1 MCKGVAQ
8 MSAENAAVS
17 TTNEAQKTLNRRYVG
32 TKETFAYILDDIAQ
46 SFNIGKYDDVFK
58 MNILKIDLVLQS
70 VTNGVIGVWDIIND
84 MFLAA
89 IVDKTRTRW
98 GKFKPWLVVYA
109 IPGVFL
115 TVLYWALPIF
125 MGTQGIGSNIPRFAV
140 YLVLQIFSNL
150 ATSLISIVRQGMTS
164 TITPNI
170 VDRTRL
176 ITQANLLSGFVE
188 KAPEILMG
196 LLIDIYINSPKN
208 QALEITINTLY
219 QAGYNRMFVLGGVIT
234 AVVAGLFALF
244 YAFVAKERVMQTVK
258 RPSVFSGVKSVIT
271 NKPLLLITL
280 SEFLGAFS
288 LNSGTNLYYINVLN
302 LASMSTI
309 VGIPGAVVS
318 PISYSYV
325 PWARSKFS
333 TKALWIAGSHVDS
346 VLMLGV
352 FAAGELINVGGK
364 KGYENLAV
372 MIPSFMLRETI
383 WMFFW
388 GIRKVIPEEMRNEA
402 IDYGEWKNGFRSEGM
417 TGVAK
422 GLVTKMVGTVK
433 NFVQPLLLKQFGYN
447 PNATQGNQ
455 TVRARHAL
463 FWMCTL
469 LPVVTGIL
477 SIVPQLFY
485 DLQGEKKD
493 KMYAELYERRKLM
506 QNDVDLAN
514 EEINAPENN

>member
-1 MCKGVAQ
+1 
-8 MSAENAAVS
+8 MSAEPTNVS
-17 TTNEAQKTLNRRYVG
+17 TAEEAQRSLNRRYVG

-70 VTNGVIGVWDIIND
+70 ITNSVIGVWDIIND
-84 MFLAA
+84 MLLAA
-89 IVDKTRTRW
+89 VVDKTRTRW
-98 GKFKPWLVVYA
+98 GKFKPWLVIYA
-109 IPGVFL
+109 VPGVFL
-115 TVLYWALPIF
+115 TVIYWALPLF
-125 MGTQGIGSNIPRFAV
+125 FGTKGVGSDMTRFAI
-140 YLVLQIFSNL
+140 YLLLQIFSNL
-150 ATSLISIVRQGMTS
+150 ASSLIAIVRQGMTS

-176 ITQANLLSGFVE
+176 ITMANLLSGFIE

-196 LLIDIYINSPKN
+196 LLIDLYINNPDK
-208 QALEITINTLY
+208 QALEITNNIAY
-219 QAGYNRMFVLGGVIT
+219 QSGYNRMFVLGGVIT
-234 AVVAGLFALF
+234 AVVSGLFALF
-244 YAFVAKERVMQTVK
+244 YAFVAKERVMQTIE
-258 RPSVFSGVKSVIT
+258 RPSIFSGIKSVVT

-302 LASMSTI
+302 FASMSTV

-318 PISYSYV
+318 PLSYSYV
-325 PWARSKFS
+325 PWARKRFS

-352 FAAGELINVGGK
+352 YAAGELINVKGK

-372 MIPSFMLRETI
+372 MIPAFMLRETI

-422 GLVTKMVGTVK
+422 GLVTKMVNTAKGAI
-433 NFVQPLLLKQFGYN
+433 QPLLFKQFGYD

-455 TVRARHAL
+455 TPQARHAL

-477 SIVPQLFY
+477 SLVPQLFY
-485 DLQGEKKD
+485 DLQGEKRER
-493 KMYAELYERRKLM
+493 MYRELYERRKLM
-506 QNDVDLAN
+506 QEEVDNHN
-514 EEINAPENN
+514 EQISNN

>member
-1 MCKGVAQ
+1 MASEATAKVVEEKATT
-8 MSAENAAVS
+8 AVP
-17 TTNEAQKTLNRRYVG
+17 KDRRYVG
-32 TKETFAYILDDIAQ
+32 SKETFAYILDDIAQ

-70 VTNGVIGVWDIIND
+70 ITNAVIGVWDIIND
-84 MFLAA
+84 LFLAA

-109 IPGVFL
+109 IPGVAISII
-115 TVLYWALPIF
+115 YWSLP
-125 MGTQGIGSNIPRFAV
+125 MLLGTEGIGTNIPRYAM
-140 YLVLQIFSNL
+140 YLLLQIFSNL
-150 ATSLISIVRQGMTS
+150 AGSLIAIVRQGMTA

-170 VDRTRL
+170 IDRTRL
-176 ITQANLLSGFVE
+176 ITSANLLSGFVE

-196 LLIDIYINSPKN
+196 VLIDFYINNPSNK
-208 QALEITINTLY
+208 ALELSNPVLY
-219 QAGYNRMFVLGGVIT
+219 QTGYNKLFVMGGVIT
-234 AVVAGLFALF
+234 AVVSGVFALT
-244 YAFVAKERVMQTVK
+244 YAFVAKERVMQTVD
-258 RPSVFSGVKSVIT
+258 RPKISSGIKSVLT

-280 SEFLGAFS
+280 SEFLSAFS

-333 TKALWIAGSHVDS
+333 TKMLWLVGDHIDN

-352 FAAGELINVGGK
+352 FAVGSINKNYTKLG
-364 KGYENLAV
+364 A
-372 MIPSFMLRETI
+372 MIPAFMIRETI
-383 WMFFW
+383 WMFFY
-388 GIRKVIPEEMRNEA
+388 GIKKVIPEEMRNEA

-422 GLVTKMVGTVK
+422 GLVSKMVNTVK
-433 NFVQPLLLKQFGYN
+433 SFIQPLLLRQFGYN
-447 PNATQGNQ
+447 PNATQGAQ
-455 TVRARHAL
+455 TERAQYAL

-469 LPVVTGIL
+469 LPVCTGIL
-477 SIVPQLFY
+477 SIIPKLFY
-485 DLQGEKKD
+485 DLQGEKRNR
-493 KMYAELYERRKLM
+493 MYMELRERRKAIAAEVKEF
-506 QNDVDLAN
+506 NN
-514 EEINAPENN
+514 EETAEN

>member
-1 MCKGVAQ
+1 
-8 MSAENAAVS
+8 MSAEPANNTAVA
-17 TTNEAQKTLNRRYVG
+17 EAEKSLNRRYVG

-70 VTNGVIGVWDIIND
+70 LTNSVIGVWDIIND
-84 MFLAA
+84 LLLAA
-89 IVDKTRTRW
+89 VVDKTRTRW
-98 GKFKPWLVVYA
+98 GKFKPWLVIYA
-109 IPGVFL
+109 VPGVFL
-115 TVLYWALPIF
+115 TVIYWALPIF
-125 MGTQGIGSNIPRFAV
+125 LGTDGVGSDMSRFAI

-150 ATSLISIVRQGMTS
+150 ASSLISIVRQGMTA

-176 ITQANLLSGFVE
+176 ITMANLLSGFIE

-208 QALEITINTLY
+208 QALEIANNTAW
-219 QAGYNRMFVLGGVIT
+219 QSGYNKMFVMGGVIT
-234 AVVAGLFALF
+234 AVVSGLFALF
-244 YAFVAKERVMQTVK
+244 YAFVAKERVMQTIE
-258 RPSVFSGVKSVIT
+258 RPSIFGGIKSVIT

-302 LASMSTI
+302 FASMATV

-325 PWARSKFS
+325 PWARKKFS

-352 FAAGELINVGGK
+352 FAAGELINVKGK
-364 KGYENLAV
+364 RGYENLAV
-372 MIPSFMLRETI
+372 MIPAFMLRETI

-402 IDYGEWKNGFRSEGM
+402 IDYGEWKNGFRTEGM

-422 GLVTKMVGTVK
+422 GLVTKMVGTAK
-433 NFVQPLLLKQFGYN
+433 GAIQPLLFKQFGYD
-447 PNATQGNQ
+447 PNASVGNQ

-469 LPVVTGIL
+469 LPVITGIL
-477 SIVPQLFY
+477 SVVPQLFY

-493 KMYAELYERRKLM
+493 KMYRELYERRQKM
-506 QNDVDLAN
+506 QDTVNESNDN
-514 EEINAPENN
+514 IQS

>member
-1 MCKGVAQ
+1 
-8 MSAENAAVS
+8 MSAEPTTVS
-17 TTNEAQKTLNRRYVG
+17 TAEEAKQTLNRRYVG
-32 TKETFAYILDDIAQ
+32 SKETFAYILDDIAQ
-46 SFNIGKYDDVFK
+46 SFNIGKYDDIFK
-58 MNILKIDLVLQS
+58 IDILKIDLALQS
-70 VTNGVIGVWDIIND
+70 ITNSVIGIWDVIND

-98 GKFKPWLVVYA
+98 GKFKPWLVIYA
-109 IPGVFL
+109 VPGVLL
-115 TVLYWALPIF
+115 TVVYWALPIF
-125 MGTQGIGSNIPRFAV
+125 LGTKGVNDDLTRFAFF
-140 YLVLQIFSNL
+140 LALQFLSNL
-150 ATSLISIVRQGMTS
+150 ATSLIAIVRQGMTA

-176 ITQANLLSGFVE
+176 ITMANLLSGFIE

-196 LLIDIYINSPKN
+196 VLIDLYINSDKN
-208 QALEITINTLY
+208 KLLEIADSVKY
-219 QAGYNRMFVLGGVIT
+219 QQGYNNMFVIGGIIT
-234 AVVAGLFALF
+234 AVVSGLFALF
-244 YAFVAKERVMQTVK
+244 YAFVAKERVMQTIE
-258 RPSVFSGVKSVIT
+258 RPSIFGGIKSVIT

-302 LASMSTI
+302 FASMATV

-318 PISYSYV
+318 PLSYSYV
-325 PWARSKFS
+325 PWARKKFS

-352 FAAGELINVGGK
+352 YGAGELINIKGK

-372 MIPSFMLRETI
+372 MIPAFMIRETI

-402 IDYGEWKNGFRSEGM
+402 IDYGEWKNGFRTEGM

-422 GLVTKMVGTVK
+422 NLVTKLVNTAK
-433 NFVQPLLLKQFGYN
+433 NTIQPLLLKQFGYDS
-447 PNATQGNQ
+447 NATHGTQKPE
-455 TVRARHAL
+455 VRHAL

-469 LPVVTGIL
+469 LPVITGIL
-477 SIVPQLFY
+477 SIIPQLFY
-485 DLQGEKKD
+485 DLQGEKRER
-493 KMYAELYERRKLM
+493 MYRELYERRKLM
-506 QNDVDLAN
+506 QETVDS
-514 EEINAPENN
+514 NNGSISEK

>member
-1 MCKGVAQ
+1 
-8 MSAENAAVS
+8 MSAEPATN
-17 TTNEAQKTLNRRYVG
+17 TTVNEADRSLNRRYVG

-70 VTNGVIGVWDIIND
+70 LTNSLIGVWDIIND
-84 MFLAA
+84 LFLAA

-98 GKFKPWLVVYA
+98 GKFKPWLVIYA

-115 TVLYWALPIF
+115 TVIYWALPIF
-125 MGTQGIGSNIPRFAV
+125 LGTDGVGSDMMRFAI

-150 ATSLISIVRQGMTS
+150 ATSLISIVRQGMTA

-176 ITQANLLSGFVE
+176 ITMANLLSGFIE

-208 QALEITINTLY
+208 QALEIANNVAW
-219 QAGYNRMFVLGGVIT
+219 QSGYNKMFVLGGVIT
-234 AVVAGLFALF
+234 AVVSGLFALF
-244 YAFVAKERVMQTVK
+244 YAFVAKERVMQTIV
-258 RPSVFSGVKSVIT
+258 RPSIFGGIKSVIT

-302 LASMSTI
+302 FASMSTV

-318 PISYSYV
+318 PLSYSYV
-325 PWARSKFS
+325 PWARKRFS
-333 TKALWIAGSHVDS
+333 TKTLWIAGSHVDS

-352 FAAGELINVGGK
+352 YAAGELINVKGK

-372 MIPSFMLRETI
+372 MIPAFMLRETI

-402 IDYGEWKNGFRSEGM
+402 IDYGEWKNGFRTEGM

-422 GLVTKMVGTVK
+422 GLVTKMVNTAKGAI
-433 NFVQPLLLKQFGYN
+433 QPLLFKQFGYD
-447 PNATQGNQ
+447 PNASVGNQ

-469 LPVVTGIL
+469 LPVITGIL
-477 SIVPQLFY
+477 SVIPQLFY
-485 DLQGEKKD
+485 DLQGEKKE
-493 KMYAELYERRKLM
+493 KMYRELYERRQKM
-506 QNDVDLAN
+506 QDTVN
-514 EEINAPENN
+514 ESNNNIQS

>member
-1 MCKGVAQ
+1 MASESTAKVVEERAP
-8 MSAENAAVS
+8 SAVP
-17 TTNEAQKTLNRRYVG
+17 KDRRYVG
-32 TKETFAYILDDIAQ
+32 SKETFAYILDDIAQ

-58 MNILKIDLVLQS
+58 MNILKIDLFLQS
-70 VTNGVIGVWDIIND
+70 ITNAVIGVWDIIND
-84 MFLAA
+84 LFLAS
-89 IVDKTRTRW
+89 IVDRTRTRW
-98 GKFKPWLVVYA
+98 GKFKPWLVIYA
-109 IPGVFL
+109 IPGVL
-115 TVLYWALPIF
+115 ITIIYWALPLF
-125 MGTQGIGSNIPRFAV
+125 FGTSGIGTDIPRFSI
-140 YLVLQIFSNL
+140 YLLLQIFSNL
-150 ATSLISIVRQGMTS
+150 AGSLIAIVRQGMTS

-170 VDRTRL
+170 IDRTRL

-196 LLIDIYINSPKN
+196 LLIDIYINNPEKK
-208 QALEITINTLY
+208 ALELTNNALY
-219 QAGYNRMFVLGGVIT
+219 QLGYNRLFVIGGVVT
-234 AVVAGLFALF
+234 AVVSGLFALI
-244 YAFVAKERVMQTVK
+244 YAIVAKERVMQTVE
-258 RPSVFSGVKSVIT
+258 RPSVFSGIKSVVT

-280 SEFLGAFS
+280 SEFLSAFS

-318 PISYSYV
+318 PVSYSYV

-333 TKALWIAGSHVDS
+333 TKALWIAGSHIDN

-352 FAAGELINVGGK
+352 FAIGSMNFGSK
-364 KGYENLAV
+364 KGYESLAA
-372 MIPSFMLRETI
+372 MIPSFMIRETI

-402 IDYGEWKNGFRSEGM
+402 IDYGEWKNGFRTEGM

-422 GLVTKMVGTVK
+422 GLVTKMVNTVK
-433 NFVQPLLLKQFGYN
+433 NFIQPLLLRQFGYN

-455 TVRARHAL
+455 TPQARYAL

-477 SIVPQLFY
+477 SIIPKLFY
-485 DLQGEKKD
+485 DLQGEKRD
-493 KMYAELYERRKLM
+493 RMYQELRERRK
-506 QNDVDLAN
+506 AIA
-514 EEINAPENN
+514 EEVKEFNNQASEETKA

>member
-1 MCKGVAQ
+1 MASESTAKVLEEKAP
-8 MSAENAAVS
+8 SAVP
-17 TTNEAQKTLNRRYVG
+17 KDRRYVG
-32 TKETFAYILDDIAQ
+32 SKETFAYILDDIAQ

-58 MNILKIDLVLQS
+58 MNILKIDLVLLS
-70 VTNGVIGVWDIIND
+70 ITNAVIGVWDIIND
-84 MFLAA
+84 LFLAS
-89 IVDKTRTRW
+89 IVDRTRTRW
-98 GKFKPWLVVYA
+98 GKFKPWLVIYA

-115 TVLYWALPIF
+115 TVLFWALPVF
-125 MGTQGIGSNIPRFAV
+125 MGTDGIGSNIPKFSIF
-140 YLVLQIFSNL
+140 LLLQIFQNL
-150 ATSLISIVRQGMTS
+150 AGSLISIVRQGMTS

-170 VDRTRL
+170 IDRTRL
-176 ITQANLLSGFVE
+176 ITSANLLSGFVE

-196 LLIDIYINSPKN
+196 LLIDLYINSPAN
-208 QALEITINTLY
+208 DILQTTNPEMY
-219 QAGYNRMFVLGGVIT
+219 QSGYNRMFVLGGVIT
-234 AVVAGLFALF
+234 AVVSGLFALF
-244 YAFVAKERVMQTVK
+244 YAFVAKERVMQTIDK
-258 RPSVFSGVKSVIT
+258 PSIFSGVKSVIT

-288 LNSGTNLYYINVLN
+288 LNSGTNLYYIEVLN
-302 LASMSTI
+302 LASMATI

-352 FAAGELINVGGK
+352 YAAGKFIKVGGK
-364 KGYENLAV
+364 PGYESLAV

-422 GLVTKMVGTVK
+422 GLVTKMVHTVK
-433 NFVQPLLLKQFGYN
+433 NFAQPLLFKAFGYDN
-447 PNATQGNQ
+447 TKNQGAQ
-455 TVRARHAL
+455 TAEARYAL
-463 FWMCTL
+463 FFMCTL
-469 LPVVTGIL
+469 LPVVTGAL
-477 SIVPQLFY
+477 SIIPQLFY
-485 DLQGEKKD
+485 DLQGEKRD
-493 KMYAELYERRKLM
+493 RMYMELRERRKAIAAE
-506 QNDVDLAN
+506 VKEFN
-514 EEINAPENN
+514 EQAGTEETK

>member
-1 MCKGVAQ
+1 MASESTARVAEEK
-8 MSAENAAVS
+8 SLAVP
-17 TTNEAQKTLNRRYVG
+17 KDRRYVG
-32 TKETFAYILDDIAQ
+32 SKETFAYILDDIAQ

-70 VTNGVIGVWDIIND
+70 ITNGVISVWDIIND
-84 MFLAA
+84 IFLAT

-98 GKFKPWLVVYA
+98 GKFKPWLVIYA
-109 IPGVFL
+109 VPGVLL
-115 TVLYWALPIF
+115 TVIYWALPLF
-125 MGTQGIGSNIPRFAV
+125 MGTEGVGTNIPRFAI

-150 ATSLISIVRQGMTS
+150 ASSLIAIVRQGMTS

-170 VDRTRL
+170 IDRTRL
-176 ITQANLLSGFVE
+176 ITSANLLSGFVE

-196 LLIDIYINSPKN
+196 VLIDIYINSPSKKLLMTAN
-208 QALEITINTLY
+208 PQMY
-219 QAGYNRMFVLGGVIT
+219 QLGYNKLFVIGGVVT
-234 AVVAGLFALF
+234 AVVSGLFALF
-244 YAFVAKERVMQTVK
+244 YAFVAKERVMQTIDK
-258 RPSVFSGVKSVIT
+258 PSVFGGIKSVVT

-288 LNSGTNLYYINVLN
+288 LNSGTNLYYIEVLN

-352 FAAGELINVGGK
+352 FLAGKFINIGGK
-364 KGYENLAV
+364 KGYESLAV
-372 MIPSFMLRETI
+372 MIPAFMLRETI

-422 GLVTKMVGTVK
+422 GLITKMVNSVK
-433 NFVQPLLLKQFGYN
+433 GVIQPLLFKAFGYDPSRN
-447 PNATQGNQ
+447 QGAQ
-455 TVRARHAL
+455 TAEARYAL
-463 FWMCTL
+463 FFMCTL

-477 SIVPQLFY
+477 SVVPQLFY
-485 DLQGEKKD
+485 DLQGEKRNR
-493 KMYAELYERRKLM
+493 MYMELRERRNAIAAEVKEF
-506 QNDVDLAN
+506 N
-514 EEINAPENN
+514 EQAGNNTTEQ

>member
-1 MCKGVAQ
+1 MASESTAKVVQEKAP
-8 MSAENAAVS
+8 SAVP
-17 TTNEAQKTLNRRYVG
+17 KDRRYVG
-32 TKETFAYILDDIAQ
+32 SKETFAYILDDIAQ
-46 SFNIGKYDDVFK
+46 SFNIGKYDDIFK

-70 VTNGVIGVWDIIND
+70 ITNGVIGVWDIIND
-84 MFLAA
+84 MFLAS
-89 IVDKTRTRW
+89 IVDRTRTRW
-98 GKFKPWLVVYA
+98 GKFKPWLVIYA
-109 IPGVFL
+109 IPGVIL
-115 TVLYWALPIF
+115 TILYWALPLF
-125 MGTQGIGSNIPRFAV
+125 MGTEGIGTNIPRFAI

-150 ATSLISIVRQGMTS
+150 SGSLIAIVRQGMTS

-170 VDRTRL
+170 IDRTRL

-196 LLIDIYINSPKN
+196 LLIDIYINNPKN
-208 QALEITINTLY
+208 QALELTNNVAY
-219 QAGYNRMFVLGGVIT
+219 QLGYNKLFVLGGVIT
-234 AVVAGLFALF
+234 AVVSGLFALF
-244 YAFVAKERVMQTVK
+244 YAFVAKERVMQTVD
-258 RPSVFSGVKSVIT
+258 RPSVTSGIKSVIT

-318 PISYSYV
+318 PLSYSYV

-333 TKALWIAGSHVDS
+333 TKALWIVSSHIDS

-352 FAAGELINVGGK
+352 YGAGELINIKGK

-422 GLVTKMVGTVK
+422 GLVTKMVNTVK
-433 NFVQPLLLKQFGYN
+433 NFVQPLLLKMFGYD

-455 TVRARHAL
+455 SPKARHAL

-477 SIVPQLFY
+477 SIIPQLFY
-485 DLQGEKKD
+485 DLQGEKRD
-493 KMYAELYERRKLM
+493 RMYMELRERRKAIAAEVKEF
-506 QNDVDLAN
+506 ND
-514 EEINAPENN
+514 EIGSGNNN

>member
-1 MCKGVAQ
+1 MASNAEATAKVKETK
-8 MSAENAAVS
+8 SAVP
-17 TTNEAQKTLNRRYVG
+17 KDRRYVG
-32 TKETFAYILDDIAQ
+32 SKETFAYILDDIAQ
-46 SFNIGKYDDVFK
+46 SFNIGKYDDIFK

-70 VTNGVIGVWDIIND
+70 ITNAVIGVWDIIND
-84 MFLAA
+84 IFLAA
-89 IVDKTRTRW
+89 IVDRTRTRW

-109 IPGVFL
+109 VPGVLLSVIF
-115 TVLYWALPIF
+115 WALPLF
-125 MGTQGIGSNIPRFAV
+125 MGTEGIGTNIPRFSV
-140 YLVLQIFSNL
+140 YLLLQIFSNL
-150 ATSLISIVRQGMTS
+150 SGSLIAIVRQGMTS

-170 VDRTRL
+170 IDRTRL
-176 ITQANLLSGFVE
+176 ITSANLLSGFVE

-196 LLIDIYINSPKN
+196 FLIDIYINSPSNK
-208 QALEITINTLY
+208 ALELTNNVAY
-219 QAGYNRMFVLGGVIT
+219 QLGYNRLFVIGGVVT
-234 AVVAGLFALF
+234 SVVSGLFALF
-244 YAFVAKERVMQTVK
+244 YAFVAKERVMQTVD
-258 RPSVFSGVKSVIT
+258 RPSIFSGVKSVIT

-288 LNSGTNLYYINVLN
+288 LNSGLNLYYINVLN

-325 PWARSKFS
+325 PWARSRFS

-352 FAAGELINVGGK
+352 YAAGELLNFGGK
-364 KGYENLAV
+364 KGYENLWV

-402 IDYGEWKNGFRSEGM
+402 IDYGEWKNGFRTEGM

-422 GLVTKMVGTVK
+422 GLVTKMVNTVK
-433 NFVQPLLLKQFGYN
+433 NFIQPLLLKMFGYN
-447 PNATQGNQ
+447 PNATSGNQ
-455 TVRARHAL
+455 TEQARHAL
-463 FWMCTL
+463 FWMSTL

-485 DLQGEKKD
+485 DLQGEKRD
-493 KMYAELYERRKLM
+493 RMYMELRERRKAI
-506 QNDVDLAN
+506 AN
-514 EEINAPENN
+514 QVNEFNENVEVTSSDEN

>member
-1 MCKGVAQ
+1 MAAESTAKVVEEKAP
-8 MSAENAAVS
+8 SAVP
-17 TTNEAQKTLNRRYVG
+17 KDRRYVG
-32 TKETFAYILDDIAQ
+32 SKETFAYILDDIAQ
-46 SFNIGKYDDVFK
+46 SFNIGKYDDVFR

-70 VTNGVIGVWDIIND
+70 VTNAVISVWDIIND
-84 MFLAA
+84 LFLAA

-98 GKFKPWLVVYA
+98 GKFKPWLVIYA

-115 TVLYWALPIF
+115 TVIYWALPIF
-125 MGTQGIGSNIPRFAV
+125 MGTSGIGANIPRFAV
-140 YLVLQIFSNL
+140 YLGFQIFKNL
-150 ATSLISIVRQGMTS
+150 ADSLIAIVRQGMTS

-170 VDRTRL
+170 IDRTRL
-176 ITQANLLSGFVE
+176 ITSANLLSGFVE

-196 LLIDIYINSPKN
+196 VLIDIYINSPAN
-208 QALEITINTLY
+208 DILQVTNPEAY
-219 QAGYNRMFVLGGVIT
+219 QLGYNRMFVLGGVIT
-234 AVVAGLFALF
+234 AVVSGLFALF
-244 YAFVAKERVMQTVK
+244 YAFVAKERVMQTID
-258 RPSVFSGVKSVIT
+258 RPSIFSGIKSVVT

-288 LNSGTNLYYINVLN
+288 LNSGTNLYYIEVLN
-302 LASMSTI
+302 LASMATI

-352 FAAGELINVGGK
+352 YAAGKFINIGGK
-364 KGYENLAV
+364 KGYESLAV
-372 MIPSFMLRETI
+372 MIPAFMLRETI

-422 GLVTKMVGTVK
+422 GLVTKMVNGVK
-433 NFVQPLLLKQFGYN
+433 NVIQPLLFKAFGYDN
-447 PNATQGNQ
+447 TKNQGGQ
-455 TVRARHAL
+455 TPEARYAL
-463 FWMCTL
+463 FFMCTL

-477 SIVPQLFY
+477 SIIPQLFY
-485 DLQGEKKD
+485 DLQGEKRD
-493 KMYAELYERRKLM
+493 RMYMELRERRKAIAAEVKEF
-506 QNDVDLAN
+506 NDATN
-514 EEINAPENN
+514 PEETK

>member
-1 MCKGVAQ
+1 
-8 MSAENAAVS
+8 MSAEPANNTAVA
-17 TTNEAQKTLNRRYVG
+17 EAEKSLNRRYVG

-70 VTNGVIGVWDIIND
+70 LTNSVIGVWDIIND
-84 MFLAA
+84 LLLAA
-89 IVDKTRTRW
+89 VVDKTRTRW
-98 GKFKPWLVVYA
+98 GKFKPWLVIYA
-109 IPGVFL
+109 VPGVFL
-115 TVLYWALPIF
+115 TVIYWALPIF
-125 MGTQGIGSNIPRFAV
+125 LGTDGVGSDMSRFAV
-140 YLVLQIFSNL
+140 YLALQILSNL
-150 ATSLISIVRQGMTS
+150 ATSLIAIVRQGMTA

-176 ITQANLLSGFVE
+176 ITMANLLSGFIE

-208 QALEITINTLY
+208 QALEIANNTAW
-219 QAGYNRMFVLGGVIT
+219 QSGYNKMFVMGGVIT
-234 AVVAGLFALF
+234 AVVSGLFALF
-244 YAFVAKERVMQTVK
+244 YAFVAKERVMQTIE
-258 RPSVFSGVKSVIT
+258 RPSIFGGIKSVIT

-302 LASMSTI
+302 FASMSTV

-325 PWARSKFS
+325 PWARKKFS

-352 FAAGELINVGGK
+352 FAAGELINVKGK
-364 KGYENLAV
+364 RGYENLAV
-372 MIPSFMLRETI
+372 MIPAFMLRETI

-402 IDYGEWKNGFRSEGM
+402 IDYGEWKNGFRTEGM

-422 GLVTKMVGTVK
+422 GLVSKMVGTAK
-433 NFVQPLLLKQFGYN
+433 GAIQPLLFKQFGYD
-447 PNATQGNQ
+447 PNASVGNQ

-477 SIVPQLFY
+477 SVVPQLFY

-493 KMYAELYERRKLM
+493 KMYRELYERRQKM
-506 QNDVDLAN
+506 QDTVNESNDN
-514 EEINAPENN
+514 YQS

>member
-1 MCKGVAQ
+1 MASEANSTAVKEQ
-8 MSAENAAVS
+8 SKSAVP
-17 TTNEAQKTLNRRYVG
+17 KDRRYVG
-32 TKETFAYILDDIAQ
+32 SKETFAYILDDIAQ

-58 MNILKIDLVLQS
+58 MNILKIDLKLQS
-70 VTNGVIGVWDIIND
+70 LTNTVIGIWDIIND
-84 MFLAA
+84 LFLAA
-89 IVDKTRTRW
+89 LVDKTRTRW

-109 IPGVFL
+109 IPGVL
-115 TVLYWALPIF
+115 MSVIYWALPMF
-125 MGTQGIGSNIPRFAV
+125 FGTSGVGSNIPKFAI

-150 ATSLISIVRQGMTS
+150 AGSLIAIVRQGMTS

-170 VDRTRL
+170 IDRTRL
-176 ITQANLLSGFVE
+176 ITSANLLSGFVE

-196 LLIDIYINSPKN
+196 VLIDIYINSPAN
-208 QALEITINTLY
+208 RELMVSNPDMY
-219 QAGYNRMFVLGGVIT
+219 QSGYSRMFVLGGIIT
-234 AVVAGLFALF
+234 AVVSGLFALV
-244 YAFVAKERVMQTVK
+244 YSFVAKERVMQTID
-258 RPSVFSGVKSVIT
+258 RPSVFGSIKSVAT

-288 LNSGTNLYYINVLN
+288 LNSGTNLYYIEVLN

-352 FAAGELINVGGK
+352 YAAGELLNFGGK

-388 GIRKVIPEEMRNEA
+388 GIRNVIPAEMRNEA
-402 IDYGEWKNGFRSEGM
+402 IDYGEWKNGFRTEGM

-422 GLVTKMVGTVK
+422 GLVTKMVNTAKGAI
-433 NFVQPLLLKQFGYN
+433 QPLLFGLFGYD
-447 PNATQGNQ
+447 PNKNQGAQ
-455 TVRARHAL
+455 TPQARHAL

-477 SIVPQLFY
+477 SIIPQLFY
-485 DLQGEKKD
+485 DLQGEKRD
-493 KMYAELYERRKLM
+493 RMYMELRERREAIKAQVAKL
-506 QNDVDLAN
+506 DSEA
-514 EEINAPENN
+514 ESAE

>member
-1 MCKGVAQ
+1 MATESNAPAK
-8 MSAENAAVS
+8 SAVPRD
-17 TTNEAQKTLNRRYVG
+17 RRYVG
-32 TKETFAYILDDIAQ
+32 SKETFAYILDDIAQ

-58 MNILKIDLVLQS
+58 MTILKISLKLQS
-70 VTNGVIGVWDIIND
+70 FTNLIIGIWDIIND
-84 MFLAA
+84 LFLAS
-89 IVDKTRTRW
+89 IVDRTRTRW

-109 IPGVFL
+109 VPGVL
-115 TVLYWALPIF
+115 ITVIYWALPMF
-125 MGTQGIGSNIPRFAV
+125 YGTAGIGSDIAKFAP
-140 YLVLQIFSNL
+140 YFVLQIFSNL
-150 ATSLISIVRQGMTS
+150 AGSLIGIVRQGMTA

-170 VDRTRL
+170 IDRTRL
-176 ITQANLLSGFVE
+176 ITSANLLSGFVE

-196 LLIDIYINSPKN
+196 LLIDVYINSSSNK
-208 QALEITINTLY
+208 ALMIANPIKY
-219 QAGYNRMFVLGGVIT
+219 QLGYNRMFVLGGVIT
-234 AVVAGLFALF
+234 AFVSGAFALI
-244 YAFVAKERVMQTVK
+244 YAFVAKERVMQTVD
-258 RPSVFSGVKSVIT
+258 RPSVFSGIKSVLT

-288 LNSGTNLYYINVLN
+288 LNSGTNLYYIEVLN

-352 FAAGELINVGGK
+352 FAAGRLIKIKGK
-364 KGYENLAV
+364 MGYESLAV
-372 MIPSFMLRETI
+372 MIPAFMLRETI

-422 GLVTKMVGTVK
+422 NLVTKMVNTAKGAI
-433 NFVQPLLLKQFGYN
+433 QPLLFGFFGYD
-447 PNATQGNQ
+447 PNKNQGAQ
-455 TVRARHAL
+455 TPEARYAL

-469 LPVVTGIL
+469 LPVVSGIL
-477 SIVPQLFY
+477 SIIPQLFY
-485 DLQGEKKD
+485 DLSGEKRD
-493 KMYAELYERRKLM
+493 RMYMELRERRKAM
-506 QNDVDLAN
+506 KSQVDQFN
-514 EEINAPENN
+514 ESVGADIQE

>member
-1 MCKGVAQ
+1 MASESTAKVAEKAP
-8 MSAENAAVS
+8 SAVP
-17 TTNEAQKTLNRRYVG
+17 KDRRYVG
-32 TKETFAYILDDIAQ
+32 SKETFAYILDDIAQ

-70 VTNGVIGVWDIIND
+70 ITNGVISVWDIIND
-84 MFLAA
+84 IFLAA

-98 GKFKPWLVVYA
+98 GKFKPWLVIYA

-115 TVLYWALPIF
+115 TVVYWALPIF
-125 MGTQGIGSNIPRFAV
+125 MGTEGVGSNISRFAI

-150 ATSLISIVRQGMTS
+150 AGSLIAIVRQGMTS

-170 VDRTRL
+170 IDRTRL
-176 ITQANLLSGFVE
+176 ITSANLLSGFVE

-196 LLIDIYINSPKN
+196 VLIDFYINSPAKQILQTVN
-208 QALEITINTLY
+208 PEAY
-219 QAGYNRMFVLGGVIT
+219 QSGYNKMFVLGGVIT
-234 AVVAGLFALF
+234 AVVSGLFALF
-244 YAFVAKERVMQTVK
+244 YAFVAKERVMQTVD
-258 RPSVFSGVKSVIT
+258 RPSIFKGIKSVIT

-288 LNSGTNLYYINVLN
+288 LNSGTNLYYIEVLN

-318 PISYSYV
+318 PVSYSYV

-352 FAAGELINVGGK
+352 YAAGRFIKVGGK
-364 KGYENLAV
+364 PGYESLAV

-422 GLVTKMVGTVK
+422 GLITKMVNTVK
-433 NFVQPLLLKQFGYN
+433 GIIQPLLFKAFGYDPKKN
-447 PNATQGNQ
+447 QGAQ
-455 TVRARHAL
+455 TPEARYAL
-463 FWMCTL
+463 FFMCTL
-469 LPVVTGIL
+469 LPVITGIL

-485 DLQGEKKD
+485 DLQGEKRD
-493 KMYAELYERRKLM
+493 RMYMELRERRKAIAAEVKEF
-506 QNDVDLAN
+506 NDAAGAETN
-514 EEINAPENN
+514 E